1 MARKAF
7 TEGNWRKDP
16 WFKALCKALAVCKT
30 DAEVAD
36 FLRDVGT
43 LTELQAWSERFEV
56 AKQIATGNTYRE
68 ITEKTGAS
76 TTTVTRVARFLQGG
90 EGGYRRS
97 IKTNAVHH
105 HKQPLV
111 THAGHHHGAAI
122 PRDERTAP
130 MS

>member
-1 MARKAF
+1 MAKRSF

-16 WFKALCKALAVCKT
+16 WFKELCKALSAC
-30 DAEVAD
+30 ENEEQVAA

-56 AKQIATGNTYRE
+56 ARLIAQGRTYRE
-68 ITEKTGAS
+68 ITEITGAS

-90 EGGYRRS
+90 EGGYQRVLKMLRPRS
-97 IKTNAVHH
+97 LPAKA
-105 HKQPLV
+105 
-111 THAGHHHGAAI
+111 ASHHHGTHTREETLAS
-122 PRDERTAP
+122 

>member
-1 MARKAF
+1 MAKRSF

-16 WFKALCKALAVCKT
+16 WFKELCRALSACNTV
-30 DAEVAD
+30 DHVAA

-56 AKQIATGNTYRE
+56 ARLIAEGRTYRE
-68 ITEKTGAS
+68 ITEITGAS

-90 EGGYRRS
+90 EGGYQRALQVNQSR
-97 IKTNAVHH
+97 
-105 HKQPLV
+105 PL
-111 THAGHHHGAAI
+111 THVKASGHHHEAHTREETLAS
-122 PRDERTAP
+122 